1 MLTAWYQVFVS
12 ILLDIGAIINVLV
25 RGNCR
30 DPEYHE
36 NYNECE
42 DMKVILIILIIIVFA
57 VQIAFM
63 VYLAMNANRFLKEY
77 EE

>member
-12 ILLDIGAIINVLV
+12 ILLNIGAIINILV

-30 DPEYHE
+30 DPEYHG
-36 NYNECE
+36 NFDECE
-42 DMKVILIILIIIVFA
+42 DLQVILIILIIIVFA
-57 VQIAFM
+57 IEIAFM
-63 VYLAMNANRFLKEY
+63 VYLAMTANRFLKEY